1 MESFLLAID
10 DEIEHPNIEEV
21 KEGEKSWAG
30 RRIERIDREKF
41 DLYFEKAKR
50 SDGYV
55 HGDLG
60 MKVLERSKLPGSDLI
75 KIWSLSDV
83 DRDGKLS
90 QAEFV
95 LALYLIKCRLEGES
109 LPNRVPMSLLDN
121 DDSDSDDDSY
131 KSEKVKD
138 DTPPKAYRLVILGG
152 QYGKTAYLYR
162 FHSNMFEEHDCT
174 PTLEYTYHHTCFI
187 DGEETKIEI
196 LDTTGDDTY
205 EHLRGN
211 WYQRGEGYIL
221 LFDITN
227 NRSIQE
233 IQSFHLELVKAR
245 GSEVPAILVGT
256 RSDLREKRVI
266 SIGKAIRMAAKM
278 SCRYIEVSSKT
289 GENVQESIKQL
300 IWDIEEYKATKISR
314 QREENLRKLGV
325 KLDSSWMS
333 RKFRRIEWR
342 DEENKSDPLGTPLL
356 DIPRGWHVEIACKSQ
371 GNLAS
376 PPDMVIE
383 PKFTP
388 YLTHLRKLPHSHYL
402 AGTEED
408 PVVITVEEIES
419 GAEKKPQ
426 RTIIRTK
433 EHDVLVLMPTGVDR
447 KPIYQQLVTSSIGN
461 IKQASSPLLNDQLVL
476 FEETNEYVC
485 FKMGILYCKTNQ
497 NTELEMLTNSEPSV
511 HCQEFLDMLG
521 TTVNLEEHQGYRGGL
536 DAHRDGKF
544 SLFTQYEDIEIM
556 WHVSTMLTHNPA
568 DPKHVTKKRHIGN
581 DVVNVIF
588 RDPPVDGVPHRPL
601 NPNIIRS
608 QLTRMTLSS

>member
-1 MESFLLAID
+1 
-10 DEIEHPNIEEV
+10 
-21 KEGEKSWAG
+21 
-30 RRIERIDREKF
+30 
-41 DLYFEKAKR
+41 
-50 SDGYV
+50 
-55 HGDLG
+55 
-60 MKVLERSKLPGSDLI
+60 
-75 KIWSLSDV
+75 
-83 DRDGKLS
+83 
-90 QAEFV
+90 
-95 LALYLIKCRLEGES
+95 
-109 LPNRVPMSLLDN
+109 
-121 DDSDSDDDSY
+121 
-131 KSEKVKD
+131 
-138 DTPPKAYRLVILGG
+138 
-152 QYGKTAYLYR
+152 
-162 FHSNMFEEHDCT
+162 
-174 PTLEYTYHHTCFI
+174 
-187 DGEETKIEI
+187 
-196 LDTTGDDTY
+196 
-205 EHLRGN
+205 
-211 WYQRGEGYIL
+211 
-221 LFDITN
+221 
-227 NRSIQE
+227 
-233 IQSFHLELVKAR
+233 
-245 GSEVPAILVGT
+245 
-256 RSDLREKRVI
+256 
-266 SIGKAIRMAAKM
+266 
-278 SCRYIEVSSKT
+278 
-289 GENVQESIKQL
+289 
-300 IWDIEEYKATKISR
+300 
-314 QREENLRKLGV
+314 
-325 KLDSSWMS
+325 MS

-608 QLTRMTLSS
+608 QLTQVILVVEKLADEGETKYRLAVSTKDGVPCHLPHLPCPPVFSKGDFFRKFLLAKLVNSDRAAQHAPAFRKRHVRGRQTFLQHLLTSVDKPPPSPGMGRSESSPLLV